1 MKGITMANITRKQ
14 IINAL
19 NTDGIADIIAA
30 QLNAST
36 EDITATIDK
45 MVASVN
51 RPRKSKPSA
60 ETLKNREIARELA
73 EEVTARGKEV
83 TAADVAD
90 FYTDPDGLT
99 LSPRKVG
106 ALLKNAAAMG
116 LIDVSPEPWAVKHY
130 GPVGFEF
137 AKKPVRVKKSKDET
151 TNEDTDK

>member
-1 MKGITMANITRKQ
+1 MANITRKN

-19 NTDGIADIIAA
+19 VADGIADIIAA
-30 QLNAST
+30 QLDAST

-60 ETLKNREIARELA
+60 ETLKNREISKELA
-73 EEVTARGKEV
+73 DEINARGTEM

-90 FYTDPDGLT
+90 FYMDPDGLT

-137 AKKPVRVKKSKDET
+137 SKKPVRVKKSKDET

>member
-1 MKGITMANITRKQ
+1 MANITRKN

-19 NTDGIADIIAA
+19 TTDGIADIIAA
-30 QLNAST
+30 TLNTDAA
-36 EDITATIDK
+36 DVTAAIEK
-45 MVASVN
+45 MVISVN

-60 ETLKNREIARELA
+60 ETLRNREIAKELA

-83 TAADVAD
+83 TAAEVAD

-99 LSPRKVG
+99 LNPRKVG

-151 TNEDTDK
+151 TDEK

>member
-1 MKGITMANITRKQ
+1 MKGITMANITRKNLTLAL
-14 IINAL
+14 IN
-19 NTDGIADIIAA
+19 NADVDELAA
-30 QLNAST
+30 YIGADAADVQA
-36 EDITATIDK
+36 AIDK
-45 MVASVN
+45 TVAALN

-83 TAADVAD
+83 TAAEVAD
-90 FYTDPDGLT
+90 FYTDPDGMT
-99 LSPRKVG
+99 LNPRKVG

-137 AKKPVRVKKSKDET
+137 AKKPVRVKKSKDA
-151 TNEDTDK
+151 DTDAEK

>member
-1 MKGITMANITRKQ
+1 MANITRKNLTLAL
-14 IINAL
+14 IN
-19 NTDGIADIIAA
+19 NADVDELAA
-30 QLNAST
+30 YIGADAADVQA
-36 EDITATIDK
+36 AIDK
-45 MVASVN
+45 TVAALN

-83 TAADVAD
+83 TAAEVAG
-90 FYTDPDGLT
+90 FYTDPDGMT
-99 LSPRKVG
+99 LNPRKVG

-137 AKKPVRVKKSKDET
+137 AKKPVRVKKSKDA
-151 TNEDTDK
+151 DTDTEK